1 MEFDEELA
9 IKFIRNFASG
19 NKLAEYDDDEILN
32 VIDIIWDYYEDNGM
46 LEISEEIDDDDVK
59 PDILI
64 DYVKS
69 ILRKDKSATIKDEHV
84 ADIVKGELAYENT
97 LEQE

>member
-9 IKFIRNFASG
+9 IKFIRNFAPENS
-19 NKLAEYDDDEILN
+19 LAEYDDDEILN

-46 LEISEEIDDDDVK
+46 LEILDDDTDDDVNI
-59 PDILI
+59 DALI

-69 ILRKDKSATIKDEHV
+69 MLRKDKSATIKDEHV

-97 LEQE
+97 LE

>member
-1 MEFDEELA
+1 MEFDEDLA
-9 IKFIRNFASG
+9 IKFIRDFAQG

-46 LEISEEIDDDDVK
+46 LEISEEIDEVDVE
-59 PDILI
+59 PEILI
-64 DYVKS
+64 DYVKTM
-69 ILRKDKSATIKDEHV
+69 LRKDKSATIKDEHV
-84 ADIVKGELAYENT
+84 ADIVKGELAYENS

>member
-9 IKFIRNFASG
+9 IKFIRNFAQE
-19 NKLAEYDDDEILN
+19 NTLAEYDDDEILN

-46 LEISEEIDDDDVK
+46 LEISDDTDDDIIEIDE
-59 PDILI
+59 LI
-64 DYVKS
+64 GYVKS
-69 ILRKDKSATIKDEHV
+69 MLRKDKSAAIKDEHV